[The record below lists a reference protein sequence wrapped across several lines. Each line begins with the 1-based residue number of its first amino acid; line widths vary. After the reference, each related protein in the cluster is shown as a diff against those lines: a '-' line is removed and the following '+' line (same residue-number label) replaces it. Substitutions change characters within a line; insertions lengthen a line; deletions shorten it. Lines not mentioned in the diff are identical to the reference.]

1 MPRVAEHVVARR
13 RRRLEELVGRER
25 YLPVAAVA
33 EKLGVSEA
41 PARRDLAALG
51 EQQRLTRTFGGAMA
65 SGLAE
70 APTLE
75 EYDAAFASYGDRA
88 AHMAAAKRKIAKAV
102 AALVKPKMTL
112 FLDAGTTAGA
122 LADHLPELGPKRLK
136 GVHVVTHSLAV
147 AGRLASVDAVET
159 HVLGGRLLGRQMVVL
174 GDATRRATTSFDID
188 LACLGVEAVNGEGA
202 FNSHEDV
209 VSLQRHIA
217 MRAGRCVLMVDSSKL
232 GAEAPER
239 LFRPSEFGLLATDA
253 APAQLAK
260 AGLEL
265 DKKQLLLA

>member
-25 YLPVAAVA
+25 YLPVSAVA

-41 PARRDLAALG
+41 TARRDLAALG

-65 SGLAE
+65 SGSAATPTLAE
-70 APTLE
+70 F
-75 EYDAAFASYGDRA
+75 DAAFASYGDRA
-88 AHMAAAKRKIAKAV
+88 EHMAAAKLKIAKAV

-122 LADHLPELGPKRLK
+122 LADHLPELGPRKLK
-136 GVHVVTHSLAV
+136 GVRVITHSLAV
-147 AGRLASVDAVET
+147 AGRLASVEAIET
-159 HVLGGRLLGRQMVVL
+159 HVLGGRLLGRQMIVL
-174 GDATRRATTSFDID
+174 GDATRRATTGFDID
-188 LACLGVEAVNGEGA
+188 LACLGVEAVNAEGA
-202 FNSHEDV
+202 FNSHGDV

-217 MRAGRCVLMVDSSKL
+217 LRATRCVLMVDSSKL
-232 GAEAPER
+232 GVQGTER

-253 APAQLAK
+253 SAAKLAK
-260 AGLEL
+260 AGLDL
-265 DKKQLLLA
+265 DKKQLLLV